1 MRKSILSLASL
12 MMLSATVSAQQ
23 VEGEVTMGA
32 GYANNVFYNLETQDE
47 HVVANNVWDLAFYR
61 DNAMDQG
68 IKINE
73 ANGWTLYEVGEIAD
87 YETIDVANQNS
98 WSQLFNPS
106 TDYTKGAFDQGSADY
121 GWGNYEPNHHISGAV
136 AFVMKKYAEG
146 EE

>member
-47 HVVANNVWDLAFYR
+47 HAVSKDIWDLAFYR
-61 DNAMDQG
+61 NNAMDTG

-73 ANGWTLYEVGEIAD
+73 AKGGLYMKPVRLLITQLLTLLMQPVGHNFL
-87 YETIDVANQNS
+87 TLQ
-98 WSQLFNPS
+98 
-106 TDYTKGAFDQGSADY
+106 
-121 GWGNYEPNHHISGAV
+121 
-136 AFVMKKYAEG
+136 
-146 EE
+146 

>member
-61 DNAMDQG
+61 DNAMDTG

-73 ANGWTLYEVGEIAD
+73 AKGWALYEAGQITD
-87 YETIDVANQNS
+87 YATIDVADAAS

-106 TDYTKGAFDQGSADY
+106 TDHPKGASAKGPPAK
-121 GWGNYEPNHHISGAV
+121 GWENTGLIHPVPGPA
-136 AFVMKKYAEG
+136 
-146 EE
+146 